1 MAYRVLV
8 WGLGAMGSGIARNVF
23 SKKYL
28 RLVGAVEINKDVIG
42 KDIGTVID
50 EEEYGAKIYDDP
62 EKAIEETNPDVV
74 VIATNSFIKEVEPK
88 ILLVLKHRVNAV
100 TIAEEMAY
108 PFYSHPENSETIHN
122 TAVRNGV
129 TVIGTGINPGF
140 IMDVLAVALSGACL
154 NVSKVFAKRVNDLSP
169 FGKTVMETQ
178 GVGTTPQEFNE
189 GLKKGTIVGHIGFQQ
204 SIRMIGDALGWEL
217 TKIEETREPII
228 SKTKRSTPVIN
239 VEPGMVAGCKHIGKG
254 YIDNEPVIELVHPQQ
269 IQPEKESVETGD
281 YIIIDGEPKINLSIQ
296 PEIPGG
302 KGTIAVATNIIGDV
316 VEAEPGFISM
326 LELPVPRMMVNR

>member
-28 RLVGAVEINKDVIG
+28 RLVGAVEINKNVIG
-42 KDIGTVID
+42 KDIGAVID
-50 EEEYGAKIYDDP
+50 DKEYSSKIYDDP
-62 EKAIEETNPDVV
+62 EKAIKETSPDVV
-74 VIATNSFIKEVEPK
+74 IIATNSFMREVETK
-88 ILLVLKHRVNAV
+88 VLHVLNHRVNVV

-108 PFYSHPENSETIHN
+108 SFYSHPESSEKIHN

-129 TVIGTGINPGF
+129 TALGTGINPGF
-140 IMDVLAVALSGACL
+140 IMDVLAIALSGACL
-154 NVSKVFAKRVNDLSP
+154 NVNKVFAKRVNDLAP

-178 GVGTTPQEFNE
+178 GVGTTPEEFNE
-189 GLKKGTIVGHIGFQQ
+189 GLKRGKIVGHIGFQQ

-217 TKIEETREPII
+217 TKIEESREPII
-228 SKTKRSTPVIN
+228 SKTKRSTPVVD

-254 YIDNEPVIELVHPQQ
+254 YIDDTPVIELIHPQQ
-269 IQPEKESVETGD
+269 IQPEKESIETGD
-281 YIIIDGEPKINLSIQ
+281 YIVIEGEPRINLSIK

-302 KGTIAVATNIIGDV
+302 KGTIAVATNVVGDV

-326 LELPVPRMMVNR
+326 LELPVPRMMVNL

>member
-8 WGLGAMGSGIARNVF
+8 WGLGAMGTGIARNVF

-28 RLVGAVEINKDVIG
+28 RLVGAVEINKEFIG
-42 KDIGTVID
+42 KDIGAVIG
-50 EEEYGAKIYDDP
+50 EEEYGAKIYNDP
-62 EKAIEETNPDVV
+62 EKAINETNPDVV
-74 VIATNSFIKEVEPK
+74 IIATNSFMKEVEPK
-88 ILLVLKHRVNAV
+88 ILLVLNHSVNVV

-108 PFYSHPENSETIHN
+108 PFYSHPESSEIIHN

-129 TVIGTGINPGF
+129 TVVGTGINPGF
-140 IMDVLAVALSGACL
+140 IMDVLAVALSGTCL
-154 NVSKVFAKRVNDLSP
+154 KVNRVFARRVNDLSP

-178 GVGTTPQEFNE
+178 GVGTTPEEFNE
-189 GLKKGTIVGHIGFQQ
+189 GLEKGTIVGHIGFQQ

-228 SKTKRSTPVIN
+228 SKTKRSTAVVS

-254 YIDNEPVIELVHPQQ
+254 YIDDDPVIELVHPQQ

-281 YIIIDGEPKINLSIQ
+281 YIIIEGQPRINLSIQ

-302 KGTIAVATNIIGDV
+302 IGTIAVATNVIGDL

-326 LELPVPRMMVNR
+326 LELPVPRMMANH